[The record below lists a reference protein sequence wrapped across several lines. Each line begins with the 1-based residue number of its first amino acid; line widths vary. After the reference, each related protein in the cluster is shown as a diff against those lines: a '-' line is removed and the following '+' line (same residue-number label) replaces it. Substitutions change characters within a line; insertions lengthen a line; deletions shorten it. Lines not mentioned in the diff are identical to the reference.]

1 MSSPTSATL
10 FQNVNSTGMNVTNG
24 KAEVTRF
31 IAVNT
36 TGATAFLQVFD
47 APITSVTLATTVPL
61 MTIPIVATTG
71 SYTWEAG
78 RFPWLFD
85 NQMSVASTTA
95 GLGSTGSANGVF
107 ITVWVN

>member
-1 MSSPTSATL
+1 MASPTSATL

-36 TGATAFLQVFD
+36 SGATAFLQIFD
-47 APITSVTLATTVPL
+47 SPITSVTLATTVPL
-61 MTIPIVATTG
+61 EVIPLIANTG
-71 SYTWEAG
+71 IYTWEAG
-78 RFPWLFD
+78 RFSWLFD
-85 NQMSVASTTA
+85 NQMSVALTTA